1 MVTPFS
7 FTPCMER
14 FRAAFCMYALGS
26 WLLAMA
32 LSSPSVQAQAIQ
44 SPAPGV
50 LCDAMGLRG
59 SGVCYDN
66 QGVSLAL
73 TGRYL
78 GRRAEAQL
86 RTSLATNPAPVEF
99 RLSNGTVCSVPARTC
114 WEDGWSKR
122 NVAQRLSSQL
132 FGQPGPAE
140 AGSAGDGWI
149 SGQPSRDTGLC
160 SLSRGSRPVFDGRCD
175 LRQVKRGDGLTR
187 YQVRLANGTS
197 YVFSQRNGTVSIADD
212 FGSTWPV
219 TYVNHGVT
227 GIFRWA
233 EMTLVAT
240 QTADRGSAALPATSS
255 NDDLGRAIGTLLN
268 TLFR

>member
-1 MVTPFS
+1 
-7 FTPCMER
+7 
-14 FRAAFCMYALGS
+14 
-26 WLLAMA
+26 
-32 LSSPSVQAQAIQ
+32 
-44 SPAPGV
+44 
-50 LCDAMGLRG
+50 
-59 SGVCYDN
+59 
-66 QGVSLAL
+66 
-73 TGRYL
+73 
-78 GRRAEAQL
+78 
-86 RTSLATNPAPVEF
+86 
-99 RLSNGTVCSVPARTC
+99 
-114 WEDGWSKR
+114 
-122 NVAQRLSSQL
+122 
-132 FGQPGPAE
+132 
-140 AGSAGDGWI
+140 
-149 SGQPSRDTGLC
+149 
-160 SLSRGSRPVFDGRCD
+160 
-175 LRQVKRGDGLTR
+175 LTR